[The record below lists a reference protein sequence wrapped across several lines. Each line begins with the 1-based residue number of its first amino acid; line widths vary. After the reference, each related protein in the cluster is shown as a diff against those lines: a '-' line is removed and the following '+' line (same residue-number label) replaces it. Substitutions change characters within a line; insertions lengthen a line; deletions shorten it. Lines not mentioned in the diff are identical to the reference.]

1 MAKRMAK
8 ATSAAKRKPARRAK
22 PLAAPIL
29 PALVGV
35 RLEQL
40 AAAFPDTTT
49 FAKKVG
55 ISVVTYYS
63 LVNGTGNPTALTL
76 ERIAHGLGISVWKL
90 LGISDEAVA
99 KELKSHHIDFEELCD
114 TVRQQAQLSA
124 QRSKLRMSAVKKSA
138 RKRVAR

>member
-8 ATSAAKRKPARRAK
+8 ATTAAKRKPAGKAK
-22 PLAAPIL
+22 ALAAPIL

-40 AAAFPDTTT
+40 AAAYPDTTT

-63 LVNGTGNPTALTL
+63 LINGTGNPTALTL

-114 TVRQQAQLSA
+114 TVRQQARLSD
-124 QRSKLRMSAVKKSA
+124 QRSKLRTSAVKKSA

>member
-1 MAKRMAK
+1 MAK
-8 ATSAAKRKPARRAK
+8 ATTAAKRKPAGKAK
-22 PLAAPIL
+22 ALAAPIL

-40 AAAFPDTTT
+40 AAAYPDTTT

-63 LVNGTGNPTALTL
+63 LINGTGNPTALTL

-114 TVRQQAQLSA
+114 TVRQQAKLSD
-124 QRSKLRMSAVKKSA
+124 QRSKLRTSAVKKST
-138 RKRVAR
+138 RKRPTR

>member
-1 MAKRMAK
+1 MAK
-8 ATSAAKRKPARRAK
+8 ATSAAKRKPAGKAK
-22 PLAAPIL
+22 PLAVPIL
-29 PALVGV
+29 PALVGM

-40 AAAFPDTTT
+40 AAAYPDTTT

-63 LVNGTGNPTALTL
+63 LINGTGNPTALTL

-114 TVRQQAQLSA
+114 TVRQQTQLSA

-138 RKRVAR
+138 RKLAAK

>member
-8 ATSAAKRKPARRAK
+8 APSAAKRKPAGKAK
-22 PLAAPIL
+22 PLAVPIL
-29 PALVGV
+29 PALVGM

-40 AAAFPDTTT
+40 AAAYPDTTT

-63 LVNGTGNPTALTL
+63 LINGTGNPTALTL

-114 TVRQQAQLSA
+114 TVRQQAALSDH
-124 QRSKLRMSAVKKSA
+124 RSKLRMSAVKKSS
-138 RKRVAR
+138 RKRAAG

>member
-8 ATSAAKRKPARRAK
+8 ATTAAKRKPAGKAK
-22 PLAAPIL
+22 ALAAPIL

-40 AAAFPDTTT
+40 AAAYPDTTT

-63 LVNGTGNPTALTL
+63 LINGTGNPTALTL

-114 TVRQQAQLSA
+114 TVRQQARLSD
-124 QRSKLRMSAVKKSA
+124 QRSKLRKSAVKKSA
-138 RKRVAR
+138 RKRPAR